1 MTPTPKPVPAPVP
14 APAPSGAAAA
24 PPAGASACDAGVSL
38 AVVPV
43 AVEPEDGAGGEQVL
57 AFDTPSIGPAQAGEG
72 TALALEAAEPPPPG
86 LAVEHTTEY
95 RYGNA
100 VELAQHVAWLRPRE
114 EPWQQLLEF
123 DLLIEPPP
131 DHARE
136 DIDHHGNPRLLFSL
150 ARPHDA
156 LQVCARS
163 RVRLHPR
170 AAALQPRASQGWER
184 VARRLRYRAGWT
196 WEPAAEFTA
205 WSPYVPRLSA
215 LREYAAPSFTPGR
228 PLAEAAIELMQRI
241 HDEFEYRSASTQI
254 DTPLAQVL
262 ALRRGVCQDFAH
274 VLVGA
279 LRAMGLAARYVS
291 GYLLTRPPPG
301 RPALVG
307 ADASH
312 AWAAVWCPGAYA
324 DEADHG
330 AWLELD
336 PTNRVVPDVEHL
348 RVAVGRDF
356 GDVTPL
362 RGVIRGGGAHSLS
375 VRVHTVRWGK
385 EDDAVAPD
393 TGRV

>member
-1 MTPTPKPVPAPVP
+1 MSTRPEPVP
-14 APAPSGAAAA
+14 APADADADADADASVPVAVA
-24 PPAGASACDAGVSL
+24 PV

-43 AVEPEDGAGGEQVL
+43 PAQAREAAAVAELTRIDTPAVGPAAAAVQPVAVPAVEPPHL
-57 AFDTPSIGPAQAGEG
+57 
-72 TALALEAAEPPPPG
+72 G
-86 LAVEHTTEY
+86 LTVEHTTEY
-95 RYGNA
+95 QYGCA

-114 EPWQQLLEF
+114 EPWQRLQEF
-123 DLLIEPPP
+123 DLRIEPPP

-136 DIDHHGNPRLLFSL
+136 DMDRHGNPRLLFSL

-156 LQVCARS
+156 LQVRARS

-170 AAALQPRASQGWER
+170 GAALRPAASQPWEA

-205 WSPYVPRLSA
+205 WSPFVPRLPA
-215 LREYAAPSFTPGR
+215 LREYAAPSFERGR

-254 DTPLAQVL
+254 DTPLAEVL
-262 ALRRGVCQDFAH
+262 ARRRGVCQDFAH

-324 DEADHG
+324 DEDTHG

-336 PTNRVVPDVEHL
+336 PTNRVVPDIEHL

-362 RGVIRGGGAHSLS
+362 RGVIRGGGAHTLS

-385 EDDAVAPD
+385 EDGATEVD
-393 TGRV
+393 TEVI

>member
-1 MTPTPKPVPAPVP
+1 MSTRPESEPA
-14 APAPSGAAAA
+14 APAPSDAEPGAPAAVEAVAAA
-24 PPAGASACDAGVSL
+24 PAPGTPAADPAGAAVPAVASAPTVDA
-38 AVVPV
+38 A
-43 AVEPEDGAGGEQVL
+43 AKAEE
-57 AFDTPSIGPAQAGEG
+57 TP
-72 TALALEAAEPPPPG
+72 AAEPPHLG
-86 LAVEHTTEY
+86 LAVEHVTEY
-95 RYGNA
+95 HYGSA

-114 EPWQQLLEF
+114 EPWQQLQEF
-123 DLLIEPPP
+123 DLRIEPPP

-136 DIDHHGNPRLLFSL
+136 DMDRHGNPRLLFSL
-150 ARPHDA
+150 ARAHDA
-156 LQVCARS
+156 LQVRARS

-170 AAALQPRASQGWER
+170 GASLQPSASQPWEA
-184 VARRLRYRAGWT
+184 VARRLRFRAGWT

-205 WSPYVPRLSA
+205 WSPFVPRLPA

-228 PLAEAAIELMQRI
+228 PLAEAAIELMERV

-254 DTPLAQVL
+254 DTPLAEVL
-262 ALRRGVCQDFAH
+262 QRRRGVCQDFAH

-312 AWAAVWCPGAYA
+312 AWAAVWCPRAYA
-324 DEADHG
+324 DEDANG

-336 PTNRVVPDVEHL
+336 PTNRVVPDIEHL

-362 RGVIRGGGAHSLS
+362 RGVIRGGGSHTLG

-385 EDDAVAPD
+385 AGEEAAAD
-393 TGRV
+393 TEVV

>member
-1 MTPTPKPVPAPVP
+1 VAAPDAGLPLAVAPEDLAPDLVSFNTAATGPVAAGDGT
-14 APAPSGAAAA
+14 APAPDEA
-24 PPAGASACDAGVSL
+24 PEL
-38 AVVPV
+38 
-43 AVEPEDGAGGEQVL
+43 
-57 AFDTPSIGPAQAGEG
+57 
-72 TALALEAAEPPPPG
+72 G

-95 RYGNA
+95 HYGA
-100 VELAQHVAWLRPRE
+100 PVELAQHVAWLRPRE
-114 EPWQQLLEF
+114 EPWQRLQDFELR
-123 DLLIEPPP
+123 IEPPP

-136 DIDHHGNPRLLFSL
+136 EIDRHGNPRLLFSL

-156 LQVCARS
+156 LQVRARS
-163 RVRLHPR
+163 RVQLLPR
-170 AAALQPRASQGWER
+170 AAALRPAASQPWEA
-184 VARRLRYRAGWT
+184 VAQRLRFRAGRP

-205 WSPYVPRLSA
+205 WSPFVPRLAA
-215 LREYAAPSFTPGR
+215 LREVAAPSFAPGR

-241 HDEFEYRSASTQI
+241 HDEFEYRSASTHI
-254 DTPLAQVL
+254 DTPLAEVL
-262 ALRRGVCQDFAH
+262 RLKRGVCQDFAH

-312 AWAAVWCPGAYA
+312 AWAAVWCPGGYA
-324 DEADHG
+324 DEDANG

-336 PTNRVVPDVEHL
+336 PTNRVVPDIEHL

-375 VRVHTVRWGK
+375 VRVHTVRWSN
-385 EDDAVAPD
+385 EADAAGRE
-393 TGRV
+393 TG

>member
-1 MTPTPKPVPAPVP
+1 MTPDPDSAHSVPGAPAD
-14 APAPSGAAAA
+14 APAP
-24 PPAGASACDAGVSL
+24 PAEAVQPADAGDGL
-38 AVVPV
+38 PVPV
-43 AVEPEDGAGGEQVL
+43 AAEAL
-57 AFDTPSIGPAQAGEG
+57 APDLIGFNTAATGPLVAGES
-72 TALALEAAEPPPPG
+72 ASPIKPAAPDEAELG

-95 RYGNA
+95 HYGSP

-114 EPWQQLLEF
+114 EPWQQLQAF
-123 DLLIEPPP
+123 DLRIEPPP

-136 DIDHHGNPRLLFSL
+136 DIDRHGNPRLLFSL
-150 ARPHDA
+150 ARPHAA
-156 LQVCARS
+156 LQVRARS
-163 RVRLHPR
+163 RVRLLPR
-170 AAALQPRASQGWER
+170 AAGLRPEASRPWEE
-184 VARRLRYRAGWT
+184 VAQRLRFQAGRP

-205 WSPYVPRLSA
+205 WSPFVPRLAA
-215 LREYAAPSFTPGR
+215 LREYAAPSFAPGR
-228 PLAEAAIELMQRI
+228 PLAQAAIGLMQRI

-254 DTPLAQVL
+254 DTPLAEVL
-262 ALRRGVCQDFAH
+262 KRRCGVCQDFAH

-312 AWAAVWCPGAYA
+312 AWAAVWCPGAWA
-324 DEADHG
+324 DEGVHG

-336 PTNRVVPDVEHL
+336 PTNRVVPDTEHL

-362 RGVIRGGGAHSLS
+362 RGVIRGGGMHSLS
-375 VRVHTVRWGK
+375 VRVHTVRWSK
-385 EDDAVAPD
+385 EGEDPGAE
-393 TGRV
+393 TG

>member
-1 MTPTPKPVPAPVP
+1 MTPHPDSADSADSVPGAPVD
-14 APAPSGAAAA
+14 APAPIAEATPLAATED
-24 PPAGASACDAGVSL
+24 GL
-38 AVVPV
+38 PV
-43 AVEPEDGAGGEQVL
+43 AVAAEAL
-57 AFDTPSIGPAQAGEG
+57 APDLIGFNTAVTGPLVAGES
-72 TALALEAAEPPPPG
+72 ASPIAADAPELPELG

-95 RYGNA
+95 HYGSP

-114 EPWQQLLEF
+114 EPWQQLQAF
-123 DLLIEPPP
+123 DLRIEPPP

-136 DIDHHGNPRLLFSL
+136 DIDRHGNPRLLFSL
-150 ARPHDA
+150 ARPHAA
-156 LQVCARS
+156 LQVRARS
-163 RVRLHPR
+163 RVRLLPR
-170 AAALQPRASQGWER
+170 AAALQPHASQPWEA
-184 VARRLRYRAGWT
+184 VAQRLRFQAGRP

-205 WSPYVPRLSA
+205 WSPFVPRLAA
-215 LREYAAPSFTPGR
+215 LRELAAPSFAPGR
-228 PLAEAAIELMQRI
+228 PLAQAAIELMQRI

-254 DTPLAQVL
+254 DTPLAEVL
-262 ALRRGVCQDFAH
+262 RLRRGVCQDFAH

-312 AWAAVWCPGAYA
+312 AWAAVWCPGAWA
-324 DEADHG
+324 DEAVHG

-336 PTNRVVPDVEHL
+336 PTNRVVPDTEHL

-362 RGVIRGGGAHSLS
+362 RGVIRGGGTHSLS
-375 VRVHTVRWGK
+375 VRVHTVRWSNEG
-385 EDDAVAPD
+385 ETLGVQTD
-393 TGRV
+393 

>member
-1 MTPTPKPVPAPVP
+1 M
-14 APAPSGAAAA
+14 
-24 PPAGASACDAGVSL
+24 
-38 AVVPV
+38 
-43 AVEPEDGAGGEQVL
+43 
-57 AFDTPSIGPAQAGEG
+57 
-72 TALALEAAEPPPPG
+72 G
-86 LAVEHTTEY
+86 LAVEHVTEY
-95 RYGNA
+95 RYGSA

-114 EPWQQLLEF
+114 ESWQQLQEF
-123 DLLIEPPP
+123 DLRIEPPP

-136 DIDHHGNPRLLFSL
+136 DLDRHGNPRLLFSL

-156 LQVCARS
+156 LQVRARS
-163 RVRLHPR
+163 RVRLHAR
-170 AAALQPRASQGWER
+170 AAALRPAQSQPWEA
-184 VARRLRYRAGWT
+184 VAQRLRYRAGRP

-205 WSPYVPRLSA
+205 WSPFVPRVEG
-215 LREYAAPSFTPGR
+215 LRELAAPSFAPGR
-228 PLAEAAIELMQRI
+228 PVAEAAIELMQRI
-241 HDEFEYRSASTQI
+241 HDGFEYRSASTQI
-254 DTPLAQVL
+254 DTPLAEVL
-262 ALRRGVCQDFAH
+262 RLRRGVCQDFAH

-279 LRAMGLAARYVS
+279 LRALGLAARYVS

-312 AWAAVWCPGAYA
+312 AWAAVWAPGAWA
-324 DEADHG
+324 DEAQNG

-336 PTNRVVPDVEHL
+336 PTNRVVPDIEHL

-385 EDDAVAPD
+385 PEEAKARD
-393 TGRV
+393 TA